1 MEGQQRHILQ
11 RLLPLVALA
20 IFALALWVLVREIR
34 TISVSDIVAEFRSL
48 STTVLFASGLLAA
61 ASYGVLTLYDYLALH
76 YVGAGLKYRRVAPI
90 AFSAFAVGHNVGLA
104 SLSGGAIRYRAYSLA
119 GLTTSQI
126 ALVIAFLPLT
136 YDLGAALLIGVTRL
150 LEPAAVAGLP
160 LHRTLIEVI
169 AEPEAVSTV
178 ATDDPR
184 ELARAAYHLGNRH
197 VPLQVGP
204 GWVRYGADHVL
215 DAMLLGLGLK
225 PTAATE
231 PFEPEAGAY
240 THGHEQAGHGHHHG

>member
-1 MEGQQRHILQ
+1 MTEQTFIA
-11 RLLPLVALA
+11 VAEA
-20 IFALALWVLVREIR
+20 ACVEAP
-34 TISVSDIVAEFRSL
+34 VSDRL
-48 STTVLFASGLLAA
+48 VLPFHDRQKARQRVTLASGR
-61 ASYGVLTLYDYLALH
+61 V
-76 YVGAGLKYRRVAPI
+76 AGLKLPRGTLLR
-90 AFSAFAVGHNVGLA
+90 GGDHLLA
-104 SLSGGAIRYRAYSLA
+104 TDG
-119 GLTTSQI
+119 
-126 ALVIAFLPLT
+126 
-136 YDLGAALLIGVTRL
+136 
-150 LEPAAVAGLP
+150 
-160 LHRTLIEVI
+160 TLIEVI